1 MTGVKRSKFH
11 LVDLAGSERQ
21 KKTGASGQR
30 FTESKN
36 INMGL
41 LALGNV
47 ISALGNERR
56 KTAHVPYRE
65 ALITRL
71 LQARTDEFF
80 ACRAGSAHSLGC
92 CLACMLFG
100 TLDTGHNPNANRD
113 HTCVLLALSTYPQPV
128 ACRMQT
134 RTRSTGADNHCSLSS
149 ILV

>member
-1 MTGVKRSKFH
+1 MYLEQCHTDSEGMTTVLRSKFH

-47 ISALGNERR
+47 ISALGDARR
-56 KTAHVPYRE
+56 KAAHVPYRE

-71 LQARTDEFF
+71 LQVCSSFWEVPLHFLQLYSCQSCWSNLLHMTCI
-80 ACRAGSAHSLGC
+80 AC
-92 CLACMLFG
+92 F
-100 TLDTGHNPNANRD
+100 P
-113 HTCVLLALSTYPQPV
+113 LL
-128 ACRMQT
+128 
-134 RTRSTGADNHCSLSS
+134 
-149 ILV
+149 